1 MTQALSQFEHES
13 NLKTIIIIIFIVT
26 CLTWIILELRVFY
39 NDILEIKTLKKK
51 LSLKTYPLYSFY
63 FESVKV
69 HYKIV

>member
-39 NDILEIKTLKKK
+39 NDILEIKTLKKNCR
-51 LSLKTYPLYSFY
+51 
-63 FESVKV
+63 
-69 HYKIV
+69 

>member
-26 CLTWIILELRVFY
+26 CLSWIILELRVFY